1 MVFKIQSETKFCHFS
16 LNEVWL
22 QIKAWWTEFFVI
34 LGHFWP
40 FDPPNNP
47 KNQDFESM
55 KKNKIKKK
63 KHLQISFYS
72 SVPHVTVV
80 WCMIPEIWSL
90 TDRIFCH
97 FGLFFAFLP
106 PNNLENQNF
115 EKKKSMELSSFHTF
129 VPKIVI
135 RWCMVLE
142 IWCMTD
148 GRTDK
153 QMDRWRADRQTEK
166 VA

>member
-1 MVFKIQSETKFCHFS
+1 MVTDKGMMDRVFCHFGS
-16 LNEVWL
+16 FWVIFCHLTPLTTQKIKILNQW
-22 QIKAWWTEFFVI
+22 
-34 LGHFWP
+34 
-40 FDPPNNP
+40 
-47 KNQDFESM
+47 
-55 KKNKIKKK
+55 KKKKKKKK
-63 KHLQISFYS
+63 KHLQISFYP
-72 SVPHVTVV
+72 SVPQVTVI

-106 PNNLENQNF
+106 PNNPENQNF
-115 EKKKSMELSSFHTF
+115 EKKKKSMELSSFHTF

>member
-1 MVFKIQSETKFCHFS
+1 MVTDKGMMDRVFCHFGS
-16 LNEVWL
+16 FWVIFCHLTPLTTQKIKILNQW
-22 QIKAWWTEFFVI
+22 
-34 LGHFWP
+34 
-40 FDPPNNP
+40 
-47 KNQDFESM
+47 
-55 KKNKIKKK
+55 KKKKKK
-63 KHLQISFYS
+63 KHLQISFYP
-72 SVPHVTVV
+72 SVPQVTVI

-97 FGLFFAFLP
+97 FGLFFDFNPLTTHKIKI
-106 PNNLENQNF
+106 F
-115 EKKKSMELSSFHTF
+115 KKKKKSMELSSFHTF

>member
-1 MVFKIQSETKFCHFS
+1 MVTDKGMMDRVFCHFGS
-16 LNEVWL
+16 FWVIFCHLTPLTTQKIKILNQW
-22 QIKAWWTEFFVI
+22 
-34 LGHFWP
+34 
-40 FDPPNNP
+40 
-47 KNQDFESM
+47 
-55 KKNKIKKK
+55 KKK
-63 KHLQISFYS
+63 KKEKAPADIIYPI
-72 SVPHVTVV
+72 VPQVTVI

-90 TDRIFCH
+90 TDRIFVI
-97 FGLFFAFLP
+97 LDYFLP
-106 PNNLENQNF
+106 FSPLTTQKIKIL
-115 EKKKSMELSSFHTF
+115 KKKRSMELSSFHTF